1 MAKRTAIIDIGSNS
15 LSLVVYEKSSRFA
28 FHLIEKVR
36 ASVRIGEGAYENNGV
51 LQVEAMDKAFDALKD
66 FLYVA
71 ENIKCKKVLC
81 VATSALRDAP
91 NKKIFLQRVQKELH
105 LGIKVID
112 GEKEAHF
119 GAVAALNLLEPFDS
133 FTTIDIGG
141 GSTELAKVEN
151 GKVIETLSLDL
162 GTVRLRE
169 LLCSNN
175 SKEEAMNSMIK
186 EVIRQVPETFKSS
199 NIVGIGGTIRA
210 LSSAIMIAEQY
221 PIRALHGFD
230 YRVKDYKNL
239 IKKIPMMS
247 TKELKKLDIPTSR
260 LDTIREGTAIF
271 YRLLRY
277 LDAKVVIASKAGVRE
292 GVYLSDILR
301 NSNYRF
307 PHNFNVS
314 IKSLMDRFALSEK
327 NCAYVQRTALSLF
340 DVLAPLHKIP
350 HDKREVLGFGAK
362 LSPIAKRINIYSNSN
377 NSFYFLLENLNF
389 TFSHEKKLLLAL
401 LLKLSSKEK
410 QRHSDYKKYAML
422 LPDVETMEWLY
433 FMLSLSECINSN
445 RKIQKVGFSLEGRR
459 LTIMIE
465 EGRHLC
471 EACLEKLPKS
481 TSLEVVLE
489 LSS

>member
-36 ASVRIGEGAYENNGV
+36 ASVRIGEGAYEENGV
-51 LQVEAMDKAFDALKD
+51 LQDEAMNRAFAALKD

-71 ENIKCKKVLC
+71 ENVKCKKVLC

-91 NKKIFLQRVQKELH
+91 NKKLFLQRVQKELK

-112 GEKEAHF
+112 GEKEAYY
-119 GAVAALNLLEPFDS
+119 GAVAALNLLEPLDS

-141 GSTELAKVEN
+141 GSTELAKVKN
-151 GKVIETLSLDL
+151 GTVIQTLSLDL

-169 LLCSNN
+169 LLCESG
-175 SKEEAMNSMIK
+175 SKEESMHDMIK
-186 EVIRQVPETFKSS
+186 EMMLQVPDIFKSDT
-199 NIVGIGGTIRA
+199 IVGIGGTIRA

-239 IKKIPMMS
+239 IKKIPAMS
-247 TKELKKLDIPTSR
+247 SKELKKLDIPSSR
-260 LDTIREGTAIF
+260 FDTIQEGTAIF
-271 YRLLRY
+271 YRLLRH

-301 NSNYRF
+301 NSHQRF

-314 IKSLMDRFALSEK
+314 IKSLMDRFALSEN
-327 NCAYVQRTALSLF
+327 NCAYVQRVALKLF
-340 DVLAPLHKIP
+340 DTLEPLHRIH
-350 HDKREVLGFGAK
+350 HDKREVLGFAAK
-362 LSPIAKRINIYSNSN
+362 LSPISKRINIYSNSN

-410 QRHSDYKKYAML
+410 QRHSEYKKYAIL
-422 LPDVETMEWLY
+422 LPTVEVMEWLY
-433 FMLSLSECINSN
+433 FILSLAECINSN
-445 RKIQKVGFSLEGRR
+445 RKIQKVDFSLEKRR
-459 LTIMIE
+459 LSIMIE
-465 EGRHLC
+465 EGVHLC

-481 TSLEVVLE
+481 TSLEIVLE
-489 LSS
+489 SSS